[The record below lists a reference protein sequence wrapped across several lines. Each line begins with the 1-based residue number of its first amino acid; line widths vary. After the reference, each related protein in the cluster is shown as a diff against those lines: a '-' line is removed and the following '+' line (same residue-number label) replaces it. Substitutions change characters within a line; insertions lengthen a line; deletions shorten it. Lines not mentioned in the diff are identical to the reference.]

1 LANPKPVLHAFTV
14 SQYHL
19 LYFALLMAKATNLPS
34 LKIAV
39 KKFCGLPVTPNAKC
53 FFTNGL
59 IFGKILHDMLKDKFM
74 NRKKEHDEIG
84 NKDFEVWQSPIIED
98 IDETSDADLKK
109 PFDPKKIDI
118 TVRPLIIDSLI
129 KRMKSVPPRIDLSTE
144 FQRRGNLWKEDAQSR
159 LIESLLVRIPLP
171 AFYFD
176 GSNDDDW
183 KVVDGLQRLTTLKR
197 FIIDKNLKLQDL
209 EFLDKY
215 NDYGFDDL
223 PLFLRGRIEETQI
236 TVYIIN
242 PGTPQDVKYNIFRRI
257 NTGGLILK
265 PQEIRHALN
274 QGIPSDYVKELAELP
289 EFKKATHELLV
300 DHKRMEDRDF
310 VTRFIAFYQG
320 YGKYQPDLDD
330 FLNKAMANL
339 NKLTEEKRQQM
350 KEDFIKAMKAAFNIF
365 DVYAFR
371 KIFTGDK
378 RKAPLNKALFDTWAV
393 NLSQLSEQNLETLI
407 FRKETLINK
416 FSDLIEKDK
425 DFYNS
430 ITISTGKINAVK
442 TRFSKIEYLL
452 KECLQ

>member
-1 LANPKPVLHAFTV
+1 
-14 SQYHL
+14 
-19 LYFALLMAKATNLPS
+19 
-34 LKIAV
+34 
-39 KKFCGLPVTPNAKC
+39 
-53 FFTNGL
+53 
-59 IFGKILHDMLKDKFM
+59 M

-84 NKDFEVWQSPIIED
+84 NFDFEAWQSPIIED

-197 FIIDKNLKLQDL
+197 FIIDKDLKLQDL

-215 NDYGFDDL
+215 NNYGFDDL

-274 QGIPSDYVKELAELP
+274 QGIPSEYVKELAELP

-365 DVYAFR
+365 GDYAFR
-371 KIFTGDK
+371 KIFVGDK

-393 NLSQLSEQNLETLI
+393 NLSQLPEQNIETLI
-407 FRKETLINK
+407 SRKETLINK

-442 TRFSKIEYLL
+442 TRFSKIEDLL
-452 KECLQ
+452 KERLQ

>member
-1 LANPKPVLHAFTV
+1 
-14 SQYHL
+14 
-19 LYFALLMAKATNLPS
+19 
-34 LKIAV
+34 
-39 KKFCGLPVTPNAKC
+39 
-53 FFTNGL
+53 
-59 IFGKILHDMLKDKFM
+59 MLKEKFM
-74 NRKKEHDEIG
+74 NRKKEHDVIG
-84 NKDFEVWQSPIIED
+84 NFGFKGWQPPDIEE
-98 IDETSDADLKK
+98 IDETSEADLKK
-109 PFDPKKIDI
+109 PFDPKLIDI
-118 TVRPLIIDSLI
+118 TVKPLIIDSLI
-129 KRMKSVPPRIDLSTE
+129 KRMKSDPMRIDLSTE

-176 GSNDDDW
+176 GSNDEDW

-197 FIIDKNLKLQDL
+197 FIIDKDLKLQNL
-209 EFLDKY
+209 EFHDRY
-215 NDYGFDDL
+215 NGYGFDDL
-223 PLFLRGRIEETQI
+223 PPFLRGRIEETQI

-242 PGTPQDVKYNIFRRI
+242 PGTPPDVKYNIFRRI

-289 EFKKATHELLV
+289 EFKKATHYLLV

-320 YGKYQPDLDD
+320 SGSYQPDLDD
-330 FLNKAMANL
+330 FLNKAMATL
-339 NKLTEEKRQQM
+339 NELTEEKRQQM

-365 DVYAFR
+365 GDYAFR
-371 KIFTGDK
+371 KIFVGDK
-378 RKAPLNKALFDTWAV
+378 RKAPLNKALFDTLAV
-393 NLSQLSEQNLETLI
+393 NLSQLSQQNIETLI
-407 FRKETLINK
+407 SRKETLINK

-442 TRFSKIEYLL
+442 TRFSTIEYLL

>member
-1 LANPKPVLHAFTV
+1 
-14 SQYHL
+14 
-19 LYFALLMAKATNLPS
+19 
-34 LKIAV
+34 
-39 KKFCGLPVTPNAKC
+39 
-53 FFTNGL
+53 
-59 IFGKILHDMLKDKFM
+59 MLKDKFM
-74 NRKKEHDEIG
+74 NRKKEHDVIG
-84 NKDFEVWQSPIIED
+84 NFGFERWQPPDIEE
-98 IDETSDADLKK
+98 IDESSEADLKK

-118 TVRPLIIDSLI
+118 TVKPLIIDSLI
-129 KRMKSVPPRIDLSTE
+129 KRMKSKPMRIDLSTE

-176 GSNDDDW
+176 GSNDENW

-197 FIIDKNLKLQDL
+197 FIIDKDLKLQNL
-209 EFLDKY
+209 EFHDRY
-215 NDYGFDDL
+215 NGYGFDDL
-223 PLFLRGRIEETQI
+223 PPFLRGRIEETQI

-242 PGTPQDVKYNIFRRI
+242 PGTPPDVKYNIFRRI

-320 YGKYQPDLDD
+320 YEKYQPDLDD
-330 FLNKAMANL
+330 FLNQAMANL
-339 NKLTEEKRQQM
+339 NELAEEKRQQM

-365 DVYAFR
+365 GDYAFR
-371 KIFTGDK
+371 KIFVGDK

-393 NLSQLSEQNLETLI
+393 NLSQLSQQNIETLI
-407 FRKETLINK
+407 SRKETLINN

-452 KECLQ
+452 KECL

>member
-1 LANPKPVLHAFTV
+1 
-14 SQYHL
+14 
-19 LYFALLMAKATNLPS
+19 
-34 LKIAV
+34 
-39 KKFCGLPVTPNAKC
+39 
-53 FFTNGL
+53 
-59 IFGKILHDMLKDKFM
+59 M

-84 NKDFEVWQSPIIED
+84 NFGFEAWQSPIIIED

-197 FIIDKNLKLQDL
+197 FIIDKDLKLQDL

-215 NDYGFDDL
+215 NNYGFDDL

-242 PGTPQDVKYNIFRRI
+242 PGTPPDVKYNIFRRI

-274 QGIPSDYVKELAELP
+274 QGIPSDYVKDLAELP
-289 EFKKATHELLV
+289 EFKKATHDLLV

-320 YGKYQPDLDD
+320 YRKYQPDLDD

-339 NKLTEEKRQQM
+339 NKLTEEERQQM
-350 KEDFIKAMKAAFNIF
+350 KEDFIKAMKAVFNIF
-365 DVYAFR
+365 GDYAFR
-371 KIFTGDK
+371 KIFVGDK

-393 NLSQLSEQNLETLI
+393 NLSQISEQNLETLI
-407 FRKETLINK
+407 SRKETLINK

-442 TRFSKIEYLL
+442 TRFSKIEYLM

>member
-1 LANPKPVLHAFTV
+1 
-14 SQYHL
+14 
-19 LYFALLMAKATNLPS
+19 
-34 LKIAV
+34 
-39 KKFCGLPVTPNAKC
+39 
-53 FFTNGL
+53 
-59 IFGKILHDMLKDKFM
+59 MLKDKFM
-74 NRKKEHDEIG
+74 NKKKEHDVIG
-84 NKDFEVWQSPIIED
+84 NFGFEGWQPPIIEP
-98 IDETSDADLKK
+98 IDETSEADLKK

-118 TVRPLIIDSLI
+118 TVKPLIIDSLI
-129 KRMKSVPPRIDLSTE
+129 KRMKSKPPRIDLSTE

-176 GSNDDDW
+176 GSNDEDW

-197 FIIDKNLKLQDL
+197 FIIDKELKLQNL
-209 EFLDKY
+209 EFHDRY
-215 NDYGFDDL
+215 NGYGFDDL
-223 PLFLRGRIEETQI
+223 PPFLRGRIEETQI

-242 PGTPQDVKYNIFRRI
+242 PGTPPDVKYNIFRRI

-274 QGIPSDYVKELAELP
+274 QGIPSDYVKELAELL
-289 EFKKATHELLV
+289 EFKKATHYLLV

-339 NKLTEEKRQQM
+339 NELTEEKRQQM
-350 KEDFIKAMKAAFNIF
+350 KEDFIKDMKAAFNIF
-365 DVYAFR
+365 GDYAFR
-371 KIFTGDK
+371 KIFGEDK

-393 NLSQLSEQNLETLI
+393 NLSQLSGQNLEKLI
-407 FRKETLINK
+407 SMKETLIHK

-442 TRFSKIEYLL
+442 TRFSKIESIL

>member
-1 LANPKPVLHAFTV
+1 
-14 SQYHL
+14 
-19 LYFALLMAKATNLPS
+19 
-34 LKIAV
+34 
-39 KKFCGLPVTPNAKC
+39 
-53 FFTNGL
+53 
-59 IFGKILHDMLKDKFM
+59 MLKDKFM

-84 NKDFEVWQSPIIED
+84 NFDFEAWQSPIIED

-197 FIIDKNLKLQDL
+197 FIIDKDLKLQDL

-215 NDYGFDDL
+215 NNYGFDDL

-274 QGIPSDYVKELAELP
+274 QGIPSEYVKELAELP

-365 DVYAFR
+365 GDYAFR
-371 KIFTGDK
+371 KIFVGDK

-393 NLSQLSEQNLETLI
+393 NLSQLPEQNIETLI
-407 FRKETLINK
+407 SRKETLINK

-442 TRFSKIEYLL
+442 TRFSKIEDLL
-452 KECLQ
+452 KERLQ